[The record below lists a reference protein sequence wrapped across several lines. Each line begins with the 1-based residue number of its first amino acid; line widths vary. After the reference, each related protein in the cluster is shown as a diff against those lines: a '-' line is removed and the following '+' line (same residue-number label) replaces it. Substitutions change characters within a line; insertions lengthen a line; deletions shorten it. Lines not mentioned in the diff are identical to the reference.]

1 MRRAYFEALHVARHR
16 VAFGQ
21 HVTGMPLA
29 RRQRAAKQ
37 RTSNTLSAMPISI
50 HQGYLPGAIGR
61 IAALHAHFYHR
72 HAGFGVAFEAKVARE
87 LAGFCE
93 RYDSARDGLWLAL
106 RDAPGDD
113 AGADARASAG
123 PSRIEGGIVIDGPR
137 TGPDCDDHEP
147 GSAHLRWFITSD
159 QTRGSGAGTALLN
172 AALTFCR
179 VQSYARV
186 YLWTFVGLHAA
197 RHLYEKAGF
206 RLTRQQRGTQ
216 WGTEVNEQRFELN
229 TSV

>member
-1 MRRAYFEALHVARHR
+1 MPAAATAMQLAAARLPP
-16 VAFGQ
+16 G
-21 HVTGMPLA
+21 
-29 RRQRAAKQ
+29 
-37 RTSNTLSAMPISI
+37 AMPIAI

-61 IAALHAHFYHR
+61 IAALHAHYYHR

-106 RDAPGDD
+106 KDGPGDD
-113 AGADARASAG
+113 TKANGGAH
-123 PSRIEGGIVIDGPR
+123 RIEGAIAIDGPR
-137 TGPDCDDHEP
+137 AGNEHESSEP

-159 QTRGSGAGTALLN
+159 QTRGSGTGTALLD

-179 VQSYARV
+179 AQSYARV
-186 YLWTFVGLHAA
+186 YLWSFEGLHAA

-206 RLTRQQRGTQ
+206 RLVQQQRGTQ
-216 WGTEVNEQRFELN
+216 WGTEVNEQRFELH
-229 TSV
+229 TSP

>member
-1 MRRAYFEALHVARHR
+1 MTGQARPRA
-16 VAFGQ
+16 
-21 HVTGMPLA
+21 PL
-29 RRQRAAKQ
+29 
-37 RTSNTLSAMPISI
+37 TL

-61 IAALHAHFYHR
+61 IAALHARYYHR
-72 HAGFGVAFEAKVARE
+72 QAGFGVAFEARVARE

-106 RDAPGDD
+106 RDARGAD
-113 AGADARASAG
+113 AGAGAGAGTSAGTSAGAGARANS
-123 PSRIEGGIVIDGPR
+123 IEGSIAIDGPR
-137 TGPDCDDHEP
+137 TGTACDGDEP

-159 QTRGSGAGTALLN
+159 HTRGSGTGAALLN

-179 VQSYARV
+179 AQSYARV
-186 YLWTFVGLHAA
+186 YLWTFEGLHAA
-197 RHLYEKAGF
+197 RHLYQKAGF

-229 TSV
+229 F

>member
-1 MRRAYFEALHVARHR
+1 MTGQARPRA
-16 VAFGQ
+16 
-21 HVTGMPLA
+21 PL
-29 RRQRAAKQ
+29 
-37 RTSNTLSAMPISI
+37 TL

-61 IAALHAHFYHR
+61 IAALHARYYHR
-72 HAGFGVAFEAKVARE
+72 QAGFGVAFEAKVARE

-106 RDAPGDD
+106 RDARGAD
-113 AGADARASAG
+113 AGAGVGAGTSTGTTAGAGTSAGAGAGARANS
-123 PSRIEGGIVIDGPR
+123 IEGSIAIDGPR
-137 TGPDCDDHEP
+137 TGTACDGDEP

-159 QTRGSGAGTALLN
+159 HTRGSGTGAALLN

-179 VQSYARV
+179 AQSYARV
-186 YLWTFVGLHAA
+186 YLWTFEGLHAA

-229 TSV
+229 F

>member
-1 MRRAYFEALHVARHR
+1 MTGQARPRA
-16 VAFGQ
+16 
-21 HVTGMPLA
+21 PL
-29 RRQRAAKQ
+29 
-37 RTSNTLSAMPISI
+37 TL

-61 IAALHAHFYHR
+61 IAALHARYYHR
-72 HAGFGVAFEAKVARE
+72 QAGFGVAFEARVARE

-106 RDAPGDD
+106 RDARGAD
-113 AGADARASAG
+113 AGAGTCANS
-123 PSRIEGGIVIDGPR
+123 IEGSIAIDGPR
-137 TGPDCDDHEP
+137 TGTGCDGDEP

-159 QTRGSGAGTALLN
+159 HTRGSGTGAALLN

-179 VQSYARV
+179 AQSYARV
-186 YLWTFVGLHAA
+186 YLWTFEGLHAA

-229 TSV
+229 F

>member
-1 MRRAYFEALHVARHR
+1 
-16 VAFGQ
+16 
-21 HVTGMPLA
+21 MPLA
-29 RRQRAAKQ
+29 ATTKQ
-37 RTSNTLSAMPISI
+37 LATTTRLPAGAMPLTI

-61 IAALHAHFYHR
+61 IAALHAHYYHR
-72 HAGFGVAFEAKVARE
+72 QAGFGVAFEAKVARE

-106 RDAPGDD
+106 RDAPRAD
-113 AGADARASAG
+113 AGAGTNAGTSAG
-123 PSRIEGGIVIDGPR
+123 TNADVYTNSIEASIAIDGPR
-137 TGPDCDDHEP
+137 TGPDCDDDEP

-159 QTRGSGAGTALLN
+159 QTHGSGTGTTLLN

-179 VQSYARV
+179 AQSYARV
-186 YLWTFVGLHAA
+186 YLWTFEGLHAA

-206 RLTRQQRGTQ
+206 RLTHQQRGSQ

-229 TSV
+229 TSP